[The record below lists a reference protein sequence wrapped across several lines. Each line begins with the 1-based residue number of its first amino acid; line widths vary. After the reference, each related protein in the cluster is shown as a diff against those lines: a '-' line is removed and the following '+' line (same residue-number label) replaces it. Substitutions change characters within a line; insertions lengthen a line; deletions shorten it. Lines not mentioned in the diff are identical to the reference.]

1 MMRSHKA
8 VFLDRDGVLNESIIR
23 DGLPF
28 SPASVAELTIPEDV
42 KPALDILK
50 SKGFLLI
57 VVTNQP
63 DVARGKA
70 VQSTVDIMNQ
80 TLRDKLPLDDV
91 YVCFHD
97 DTDHCHCRKPL
108 PGMLL
113 DAAEKWDIDLSKS
126 FMIGDR
132 WKDIVAGQR
141 AGCATILLQHNYLE
155 QAAEKPADFTVGSLT
170 EAAAI
175 IAGAK

>member
-1 MMRSHKA
+1 MHSHKA
-8 VFLDRDGVLNESIIR
+8 VFLDRDGVLNESIVKE
-23 DGLPF
+23 GLPY
-28 SPASVAELTIPEDV
+28 SPTTLAELIIPADV
-42 KPALDILK
+42 KPALEAMK
-50 SKGFLLI
+50 SKGYLLI

-70 VQSTVDIMNQ
+70 VRSTVDKLNQ
-80 TLRDKLPLDDV
+80 TLQDKLPLDDV

-97 DTDHCHCRKPL
+97 DIDHCHCRKPL

-113 DAAEKWDIDLSKS
+113 DAAEKWQIVLSKS

-141 AGCATILLQHNYLE
+141 AGCTTILLEHHYRE
-155 QAAEKPADFTVGSLT
+155 DAAEKPADFSVGSLT

-175 IAGAK
+175 INGVK